1 MKSKYWQAVRGI
13 CILAVI
19 MIHCPSGQ
27 SGENQLMWLIIRQLI
42 NFPVAI
48 FIFMAGYFINPDRI
62 DGAYLKKRGGRL
74 LFPFIL
80 WNIVYTVRNV
90 LFSSNV
96 EWKNVLFDFLT
107 GRAVAPLYYIL
118 VLFQLTLLTLYIL
131 KKKEKKWMYLIT
143 PIYLSVVYIWTI
155 ITDAPPKL
163 YGTFFPAWLLFYLLG
178 IDCRAGKLERYV
190 QKSGCL
196 WVMIALCIELLEV
209 AVMSIGGCSITLA
222 SSQLKFSSC
231 LYAVTILLYLKKN
244 ESKIQYN
251 TCICKVG
258 DCSFGIYFLHCM
270 VLWII
275 QKMLSIL
282 GISQHWFES
291 WILTF
296 LITTVVSYMIVMM
309 VRTVVSDTKKLRWIG
324 FD

>member
-1 MKSKYWQAVRGI
+1 
-13 CILAVI
+13 
-19 MIHCPSGQ
+19 MI
-27 SGENQLMWLIIRQLI
+27 
-42 NFPVAI
+42 
-48 FIFMAGYFINPDRI
+48 
-62 DGAYLKKRGGRL
+62 
-74 LFPFIL
+74 
-80 WNIVYTVRNV
+80 
-90 LFSSNV
+90 
-96 EWKNVLFDFLT
+96 
-107 GRAVAPLYYIL
+107 
-118 VLFQLTLLTLYIL
+118 TLC
-131 KKKEKKWMYLIT
+131 
-143 PIYLSVVYIWTI
+143 V
-155 ITDAPPKL
+155 
-163 YGTFFPAWLLFYLLG
+163 
-178 IDCRAGKLERYV
+178 
-190 QKSGCL
+190 
-196 WVMIALCIELLEV
+196 ELLEV

-275 QKMLSIL
+275 QKMLSVL

-309 VRTVVSDTKKLRWIG
+309 VRTVVGDTKKLRWIG